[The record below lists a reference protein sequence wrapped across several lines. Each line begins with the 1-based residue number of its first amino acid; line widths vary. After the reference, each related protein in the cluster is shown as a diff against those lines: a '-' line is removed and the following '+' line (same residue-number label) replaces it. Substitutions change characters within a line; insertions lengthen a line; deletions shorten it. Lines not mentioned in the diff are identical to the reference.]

1 MWIRIP
7 RRMCSQRPKAKLVET
22 RVQRRSL
29 VLTQNLLH
37 QMHLERQRLQR
48 PTQAKRHSTTFLR
61 HLRRSH
67 RTRLLMQPTHP
78 LPGSASRTGLDLG
91 SVDSR
96 PASRSC
102 SPNLP
107 DSIHS
112 HHKSPYHQVLLCH
125 WRRNTHGNNTFR
137 FYLWTIVAWCPQSG
151 PYYSW
156 FAAADRGEPAVGAV
170 RSISAFWSADAFA
183 SSAAPR
189 AVSYKSSVSSRFCR
203 SCHNST
209 HFPTSEATADR
220 HDESVLPS

>member
-1 MWIRIP
+1 MLSKSICITLMWIRIP

-125 WRRNTHGNNTFR
+125 WRRNTPWQQHLSILSLDNCRLVPPVWALLQLVRCSRPRRASRRGR
-137 FYLWTIVAWCPQSG
+137 SVHLSILVSRCLRQLSCPPCSLIQIICLG
-151 PYYSW
+151 
-156 FAAADRGEPAVGAV
+156 
-170 RSISAFWSADAFA
+170 
-183 SSAAPR
+183 
-189 AVSYKSSVSSRFCR
+189 K
-203 SCHNST
+203 
-209 HFPTSEATADR
+209 
-220 HDESVLPS
+220 VLPILPQLNTLPHE